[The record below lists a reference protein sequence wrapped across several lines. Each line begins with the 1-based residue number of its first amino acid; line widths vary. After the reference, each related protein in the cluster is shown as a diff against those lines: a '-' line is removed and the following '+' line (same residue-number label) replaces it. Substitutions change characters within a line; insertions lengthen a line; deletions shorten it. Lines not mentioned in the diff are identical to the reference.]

1 MRKFISSLQVPTYNN
16 FQHYYF
22 QDILSMLSKK
32 YISHHY
38 VIEYLQKLED
48 LALMSEEKTYRE
60 EMFEEEMDNIHV
72 MGAETKI

>member
-1 MRKFISSLQVPTYNN
+1 M
-16 FQHYYF
+16 
-22 QDILSMLSKK
+22 SMLSRK
-32 YISHHY
+32 YIGHRY

-48 LALMSEEKTYRE
+48 LSQVTEEKTYRE